1 MLWAQT
7 MLIGRLFKPLE
18 YRETPIFIAIAI
30 SRIWKH
36 NPSKV
41 GQISIH
47 CTIPKTM
54 LFLLV
59 LWPYKL
65 FNFGCW
71 RVFLL
76 GGCSYH
82 THNLGHIGND
92 WHFAKPTHPS
102 PCQWM
107 RPIHH
112 GQLLLHPRQWMWQ
125 IHQWP
130 VATTP
135 SPMQYTPWPVTTK
148 PSTGNTTYTSWP
160 VNATYT
166 PWPVPNTPSIVNAIY
181 TPWPVTTTPLSHLPM
196 PQPMNAI
203 YDHGQ
208 SLLHPCCTHWKLYF
222 KPYGVMSPWLQCSLY
237 HRWQLQWHLP

>member
-1 MLWAQT
+1 MIDEMILIMTTKFPPISWYHHFYAWQRNWQRHNCGIGATNHWHHKQYLAMLWAQT

-135 SPMQYTPWPVTTK
+135 SPIQPIHHGLSLLNPQQGTQRIHHGQWMQP
-148 PSTGNTTYTSWP
+148 
-160 VNATYT
+160 
-166 PWPVPNTPSIVNAIY
+166 I
-181 TPWPVTTTPLSHLPM
+181 H
-196 PQPMNAI
+196 
-203 YDHGQ
+203 HGQ
-208 SLLHPCCTHWKLYF
+208 SLIHP
-222 KPYGVMSPWLQCSLY
+222 Q
-237 HRWQLQWHLP
+237 